1 MGKEVSY
8 EKIIDLKASIQGEM
22 INLKSYKQL
31 KQTNTLYCTI
41 FKVGKSPYCK
51 RIFMFWI
58 MLLTIK

>member
-51 RIFMFWI
+51 RIFMF
-58 MLLTIK
+58 